1 MSLFVCNMSVH
12 ICSLCLCVFV
22 HKRVCA
28 YVDVC
33 VWKIFCVSLYMCER
47 VDVYVCFCY
56 DDDIMMIIFDHVIC
70 LFPPLLL
77 LFMATEGCKMFLFLF
92 RVYVTYLNA
101 TRTLPVQQVKPST
114 WTKPLCS
121 REINKQPSSTSERE
135 INSPNDVP
143 FRPALGPASTTI
155 APVPAP
161 PGKRQAATALPPSS
175 SDSSQCGRPS
185 SSRSLWFLVVA
196 GHRARWNT
204 LSKDSAMSRRRSTP
218 KNSGIST
225 CCIRFTGLCRSCW
238 TATGSM

>member
-1 MSLFVCNMSVH
+1 MC
-12 ICSLCLCVFV
+12 
-22 HKRVCA
+22 
-28 YVDVC
+28 VC
-33 VWKIFCVSLYMCER
+33 VQACMRICGCMCLEDFLCVSLYMCER
-47 VDVYVCFCY
+47 VDVYGCICY

-77 LFMATEGCKMFLFLF
+77 LSMATEGCNMFLFLF
-92 RVYVTYLNA
+92 RVNVTYLNA

-161 PGKRQAATALPPSS
+161 PGKRQAATALPPSP

-204 LSKDSAMSRRRSTP
+204 LSKDSAMSRRQSTP

-238 TATGSM
+238 TATRSM